1 MTAQNSAPPTA
12 PALSAHRPAAALAS
26 SLTLFAGIMMLVIGV
41 LQGLQGLAAI
51 LEDDLF
57 VVGRSYAFELDISTW
72 GWVHLIA
79 GIIVAVAGAFVL
91 RGAFWAQIVGIAVAA
106 LSAIANFAYLPYY
119 PFWSLLIIALNVLVI
134 WALAT
139 HRGAVRL

>member
-1 MTAQNSAPPTA
+1 MQ
-12 PALSAHRPAAALAS
+12 AHRPAATLAS
-26 SLTLFAGIMMLVIGV
+26 SLTIFAGIMMLVIGV
-41 LQGLQGLAAI
+41 FQGMQGLAAI

-57 VVGRSYAFELDISTW
+57 VVGRAFAYELDLTTW
-72 GWVHLIA
+72 GWVHLIG

-91 RGAFWAQIVGIAVAA
+91 RGAFWAQIVGIVVAA

>member
-1 MTAQNSAPPTA
+1 
-12 PALSAHRPAAALAS
+12 
-26 SLTLFAGIMMLVIGV
+26 MMLVIGV
-41 LQGLQGLAAI
+41 FQGMQGLAAI

-57 VVGRSYAFELDISTW
+57 VVGRAFAYELDLTTW
-72 GWVHLIA
+72 GWVHLIG

-91 RGAFWAQIVGIAVAA
+91 RGAFWAQIVGIVVAA